1 MSLVLQYY
9 QHILIL
15 EIIFS
20 GIYHSIF
27 FTSDDKDTPP
37 AKKQKKNREKSTCPH
52 YKSSLINQLR
62 DQSLLKVQDIEQ
74 LVIEGRKIG
83 ACPYY
88 ASRKA
93 VEDAQVVV
101 VPYNTL
107 LHSSTRKVVTDR
119 NISWSASQLVLCS
132 INSN

>member
-1 MSLVLQYY
+1 ML
-9 QHILIL
+9 
-15 EIIFS
+15 
-20 GIYHSIF
+20 
-27 FTSDDKDTPP
+27 
-37 AKKQKKNREKSTCPH
+37 C
-52 YKSSLINQLR
+52 LINQLR

-119 NISWSASQLVLCS
+119 NIS
-132 INSN
+132 